1 MRCAPGA
8 KSVVYV
14 CVVDVK
20 MGGHVVFTFDVGG
33 GGGGGGVRRVA
44 ETRHTFN
51 DGQYHSVQFTR
62 TGSTATLSVDNLPSK
77 HTDSDSSGSPS
88 LSCSLTH
95 QITKGVPEYHKIRQG
110 IFILFDDQ
118 RNE

>member
-1 MRCAPGA
+1 LRCAPGA
-8 KSVVYV
+8 KPVVYV

-20 MGGHVVFTFDVGG
+20 VGGHVVFTFDV

-62 TGSTATLSVDNLPSK
+62 TGSTATLSVDNLPRK
-77 HTDSDSSGSPS
+77 HTDSDSSGSPF
-88 LSCSLTH
+88 LSRSLTH
-95 QITKGVPEYHKIRQG
+95 QIT
-110 IFILFDDQ
+110 
-118 RNE
+118 